1 MKRKKKFIFGVFII
15 LLVILVLYFLQKQGP
30 QFNTAQVKEFI
41 RSFGILG
48 PIVFMFFNTASIVF
62 APITALP
69 LWAASLALYGFWP
82 TLFYIFISFY
92 GGAVANFWIARRWGR
107 PAVSQLVGKKGIKK
121 VDEMTEVVGL
131 QILLIVRLIG
141 GASSDYVAYA
151 AGLTNIE
158 FKPYFLITFFA
169 SIPIQALNVY
179 VIHQALSL
187 KPAFFFLGV
196 IGYLLSIA
204 LPLWVYHRQRKKL
217 GRLGKSNPA

>member
-1 MKRKKKFIFGVFII
+1 MSRKKRKFVFAVFII
-15 LLVILVLYFLQKQGP
+15 LLIVFVLYFFQKQGP
-30 QFNTAQVKEFI
+30 QFNTAQVKELI

-48 PIVFMFFNTASIVF
+48 PIVFMLFNTASIVF

-69 LWAASLALYGFWP
+69 LWAASLALYGFWQ
-82 TLFYIFISFY
+82 TLLFIFISFY
-92 GGAVANFWIARRWGR
+92 GGAVVNFWIARRWGR
-107 PAVSQLVGKKGIKK
+107 PVVSKFVGKKGIKK

-131 QILLIVRLIG
+131 QILLIIRLIG

-158 FKPYFLITFFA
+158 FKPYFIITFFA

-187 KPAFFFLGV
+187 KYTFLLLAI
-196 IGYLLSIA
+196 IGYALSVI
-204 LPLWVYHRQRKKL
+204 LPLWVYRREKR
-217 GRLGKSNPA
+217 RLKGKSK